1 MPRAERR
8 TKKRNDQKRMEAEQ
22 LASVTPCSGASIR
35 QGQAALRFD
44 PSGSRTT
51 SRSRIGPS
59 FVNSV
64 LIRASSSS
72 SVAPSVGFLL
82 SSPASRTADSFG
94 CRKAA
99 TFSARA
105 AAGDRPLH
113 PLR

>member
-22 LASVTPCSGASIR
+22 LASVTPCLGASIR

-64 LIRASSSS
+64 LIRSSSS
-72 SVAPSVGFLL
+72 
-82 SSPASRTADSFG
+82 
-94 CRKAA
+94 
-99 TFSARA
+99 RA
-105 AAGDRPLH
+105 KRRQWAF
-113 PLR
+113 